1 MKTVRAAENRV
12 TVVDVDEPPGAGEL
26 LEMTAPSVCA
36 SDLMYI
42 RLGSRQILGH
52 ERRPASDGTASVDDV
67 VRGAEQL
74 AQLGVSTL
82 VTGAM
87 GNDPAGWLEST
98 FGPAM
103 DRIKDIETKRL

>member
-1 MKTVRAAENRV
+1 MIFSVDDGAFANRGGAMKTVRAAENRV

-52 ERRPASDGTASVDDV
+52 ERRPPS
-67 VRGAEQL
+67 RRHRR
-74 AQLGVSTL
+74 ST
-82 VTGAM
+82 
-87 GNDPAGWLEST
+87 
-98 FGPAM
+98 
-103 DRIKDIETKRL
+103 R